1 MQRRKESTSKLEELT
16 DTQIYAAIRYL
27 DRDGQEAKRLDAQND
42 SATSV
47 LVVSIL
53 ILVLGVIVL
62 GWAYQWAR

>member
-1 MQRRKESTSKLEELT
+1 MRRRKESNLEELT

-27 DRDGQEAKRLDAQND
+27 DRDGQDAKGPDEQND

-53 ILVLGVIVL
+53 VLVVGAIVL
-62 GWAYQWAR
+62 GCAYQWAR

>member
-1 MQRRKESTSKLEELT
+1 MPRRKESTSNLEELT

-53 ILVLGVIVL
+53 ILVVGALVL
-62 GWAYQWAR
+62 GCVYQWVP

>member
-1 MQRRKESTSKLEELT
+1 MRRRKESKSNPEELT

-42 SATSV
+42 IAASV

>member
-1 MQRRKESTSKLEELT
+1 MRRRKESTSNLEELT

-53 ILVLGVIVL
+53 ILVVGAIVL
-62 GWAYQWAR
+62 GCVYRWVP